1 MTVNGMTPPPEE
13 NDAAIARLMSR
24 LADLSDEGPA
34 LAAYR
39 MEADA
44 FEPAAA
50 AESVAR
56 ALISLRAE
64 RSPR

>member
-1 MTVNGMTPPPEE
+1 MNGTTPSPGK

-39 MEADA
+39 LEADA

-56 ALISLRAE
+56 ALISLKAE